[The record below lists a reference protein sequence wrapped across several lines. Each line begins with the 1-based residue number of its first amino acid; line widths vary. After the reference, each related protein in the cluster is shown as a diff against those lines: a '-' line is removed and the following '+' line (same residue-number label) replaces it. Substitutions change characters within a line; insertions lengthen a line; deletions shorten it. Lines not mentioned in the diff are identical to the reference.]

1 LPFFEIIDLRH
12 SPLAGGAMG
21 FVMGI
26 FFSSL
31 GGPSSM
37 GMPDVEVAPLAFV
50 VELYVLDGPLL
61 TVATDEGRVEEANGR
76 AFQAHGP
83 KWRVHDEGD
92 ASSTAHPLLREVAPF
107 SDLSAHHL
115 L

>member
-37 GMPDVEVAPLAFV
+37 GMPDVEVRHSPSCDAFV
-50 VELYVLDGPLL
+50 VELYVLDVRP
-61 TVATDEGRVEEANGR
+61 
-76 AFQAHGP
+76 
-83 KWRVHDEGD
+83 
-92 ASSTAHPLLREVAPF
+92 TADCDNNR
-107 SDLSAHHL
+107 
-115 L
+115 